1 MKINE
6 FITKIFQHRQCRQRP
21 VDELAISPGRGE
33 SPLQDQIVFA
43 WLYAR
48 FGKLPIE
55 LLQFRA
61 AKDCFDRAKVSAS
74 TNQRFIRALTEQNL
88 QRTDDNRFARA
99 RFSRYRAK

>member
-1 MKINE
+1 MKIDK
-6 FITKIFQHRQCRQRP
+6 FIAKIFQYRQRRWRP
-21 VDELAISPGRGE
+21 VDELPISPGRGE

-48 FGKLPIE
+48 FGKLRIE

-74 TNQRFIRALTEQNL
+74 MNQRFIRTLTQQKL
-88 QRTDDNRFARA
+88 QRADDDRFARA
-99 RFSRYRAK
+99 RFS